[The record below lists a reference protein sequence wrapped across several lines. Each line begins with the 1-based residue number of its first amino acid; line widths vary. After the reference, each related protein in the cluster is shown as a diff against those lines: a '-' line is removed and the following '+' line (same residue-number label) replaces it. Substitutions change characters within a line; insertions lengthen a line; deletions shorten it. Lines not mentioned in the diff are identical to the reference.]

1 MVQCH
6 RLTAYA
12 TKDTGNQH
20 SIYKMKIRDAVAA
33 GILHLS
39 QNRLRAGLSIL
50 GIFIGIASV
59 LCMMAIGDGAKLLIA
74 KDLEKLGGTNQV
86 QLWTRSTIWKRGRLV
101 RTNERYTLEDAHAIE
116 AECPDVLFALPKNE
130 RFRPH
135 LVSSQYGSQPSPHFE
150 GVTADYALGMQWEIR
165 EGRFLSESD
174 VENATQVC
182 VLGTNI
188 ANELFGDFSAIG
200 QEVKVRF
207 SWRLPSVRL
216 RVVGVMKV
224 KGSSLSSWR
233 SLDDTVCV
241 PLTTRQQRLVGNPY
255 VDRLV
260 LFFKKDADVYSIIDS
275 VKHVLRKRHRGKDDF
290 IGYWIP
296 KGNIQR
302 LAHTQRM
309 IKIALGSIAS
319 FSLFVG
325 GIGIMNMCLVSV
337 GEKTREIGLRKSVGA
352 RRVHIFWQF
361 LTESICLCFCGSIF
375 GIAGGW
381 FAAHGMAKLAVRIV
395 PILLEWPVVLS
406 GHWILISVIFS
417 VFMGIGFGVYPAM
430 RAARLSPIDA
440 LRAEN

>member
-1 MVQCH
+1 
-6 RLTAYA
+6 
-12 TKDTGNQH
+12 
-20 SIYKMKIRDAVAA
+20 MKIRDAVAA

-50 GIFIGIASV
+50 GVFIGIASV
-59 LCMMAIGDGAKLLIA
+59 LCMMAVGDGAKLLIT

-101 RTNERYTLEDAHAIE
+101 RTTERYTLEDAKAIE
-116 AECPDVLFALPKNE
+116 AECPNVLFVLPKNE

-135 LVSSQYGSQPSPHFE
+135 LVSSQYGSQPSPHLE
-150 GVTADYALGMQWEIR
+150 GVTADYALGMRWEIQ
-165 EGRFLSESD
+165 EGRFLSEND

-182 VLGTNI
+182 VLGANI
-188 ANELFGDFSAIG
+188 AGELFGDFSAIG

-216 RVVGVMKV
+216 RVVGVMKA

-241 PLTTRQQRLVGNPY
+241 PLTTRQQRLIGNPY

-275 VKHVLRKRHRGKDDF
+275 AKDVLRKRHRGKDDF

-302 LAHTQRM
+302 LERTQRM

-361 LTESICLCFCGSIF
+361 LTESICLCFCGSIL
-375 GIAGGW
+375 GIAGSW
-381 FAAHGMAKLAVRIV
+381 LAAQGMARLAVHIV
-395 PILLEWPVVLS
+395 PILPEWPVVLS
-406 GHWILISVIFS
+406 GHWILISVIS
-417 VFMGIGFGVYPAM
+417 SILMGVGFGVYPAM
-430 RAARLSPIDA
+430 RAARLSPADA
-440 LRAEN
+440 LRTEN

>member
-1 MVQCH
+1 
-6 RLTAYA
+6 
-12 TKDTGNQH
+12 
-20 SIYKMKIRDAVAA
+20 MKIRDVVAT

-59 LCMMAIGDGAKLLIA
+59 LCMMAIGDGAKRLIT

-86 QLWTRSTIWKRGRLV
+86 QLWTRSTIWQRGRLV
-101 RTNERYTLEDAHAIE
+101 CTTERYTLEDAKAIE
-116 AECPDVLFALPKNE
+116 AECPNVLFALPKNE

-135 LVSSQYGSQPSPHFE
+135 LVSSQYGSQPSPHLE
-150 GVTADYALGMQWEIR
+150 GVTADYALGMHWEIQ
-165 EGRFLSESD
+165 EGRFLSEND
-174 VENATQVC
+174 IENATQVC
-182 VLGTNI
+182 VLGANI
-188 ANELFGDFSAIG
+188 AGELFGDFSAIG

-216 RVVGVMKV
+216 RVVGVMKA

-241 PLTTRQQRLVGNPY
+241 PLTTRQQRIFRNPY

-275 VKHVLRKRHRGKDDF
+275 AKDVLRKRHRGKDDF
-290 IGYWIP
+290 IRYWIP

-352 RRVHIFWQF
+352 RQVHIFWQF
-361 LTESICLCFCGSIF
+361 LAESICLCFCGSIL

-395 PILLEWPVVLS
+395 PILPEWPVVLS

-417 VFMGIGFGVYPAM
+417 IFMGIGFGVYPAM